1 MSNPRTGEMQGR
13 RALVVGASSGIGRE
27 VALRFAALGADVAF
41 HGRRRDR
48 LEEAVTR
55 SGGGCVVVADV
66 SDPAQC
72 EALVAEAVA
81 NLGGLDALVFAAS
94 SSRLSLAQDT
104 DGEEWARVFA
114 SNVIAP
120 ALVTRAALP
129 HLSPGGVCAFIS
141 SESVGAPYHGLIPY
155 GASKAALEEV
165 VRSLRIEHLAHR
177 FACIRVGNTAPTEFG
192 RDFTPELAGELM
204 PKWAALGRLPAQ
216 AMDVEELGRAI
227 ADSVAIALASPSIEL
242 RDMVV
247 RAPGGCFTGDIASLF
262 AEVSANHEAAYGS
275 DQ

>member
-1 MSNPRTGEMQGR
+1 MSVIGPPKTVCPATVQLCQNWRMSNPRTGEMQGR

-104 DGEEWARVFA
+104 DGEEWA
-114 SNVIAP
+114 
-120 ALVTRAALP
+120 
-129 HLSPGGVCAFIS
+129 
-141 SESVGAPYHGLIPY
+141 
-155 GASKAALEEV
+155 
-165 VRSLRIEHLAHR
+165 
-177 FACIRVGNTAPTEFG
+177 
-192 RDFTPELAGELM
+192 
-204 PKWAALGRLPAQ
+204 
-216 AMDVEELGRAI
+216 
-227 ADSVAIALASPSIEL
+227 
-242 RDMVV
+242 
-247 RAPGGCFTGDIASLF
+247 
-262 AEVSANHEAAYGS
+262 
-275 DQ
+275 